1 MRILF
6 SLYQENRETG
16 DKVFLFDKL
25 VETNL
30 KIQEIDDLMQLNE
43 GFRSV
48 LVVGE
53 NLCFWDIYCL
63 IENELEI
70 KNAILKVRNSYDKK
84 FPYKSPK
91 VFIVEEYDSGN
102 SDGFFYPDEET
113 CFAYRMERYECG
125 ASGFGLIVLWAANN
139 PLHMI
144 FIGGFIWDMTKWVG
158 VKIYRKLFAAHR
170 SGDKE
175 QISLGKRKLY
185 FNAEKFYKNF
195 EKITN
200 IPKFN
205 CQIVFLERRDD
216 CVYVIHVRTIKN
228 EKYITTCHMNGK
240 ILSLKEEND
249 N

>member
-16 DKVFLFDKL
+16 DKAFLFDKV
-25 VETNL
+25 VETHL

-53 NLCFWDIYCL
+53 NLCFWDIYSL
-63 IENELEI
+63 IENEEEI
-70 KNAILKVRNSYDKK
+70 KNAILKVPNSYDKK
-84 FPYKSPK
+84 IPHTSPK
-91 VFIVEEYDSGN
+91 VFVIEEFDPGN

-125 ASGFGLIVLWAANN
+125 ASGFDLIVLWAANN
-139 PLHMI
+139 PVHMI
-144 FIGGFIWDMTKWVG
+144 FIGGFIWDMTKRVG
-158 VKIYRKLFAAHR
+158 IKIYRKLCGAFR
-170 SGDKE
+170 SGDGEK
-175 QISLGKRKLY
+175 ISLGKKKLY
-185 FNAEKFYKNF
+185 FNSGKFYKNF

-205 CQIVFLERRDD
+205 CQIVFLECKDD
-216 CVYVIHVRTIKN
+216 CIYEIHVRTIKN
-228 EKYITTCHMNGK
+228 EKFITTCHINGK
-240 ILSLKEEND
+240 ILSLNKKGK
-249 N
+249 

>member
-25 VETNL
+25 VETHL
-30 KIQEIDDLMQLNE
+30 KIQEIDNLMQLNE

-63 IENELEI
+63 IDNEVEV
-70 KNAILKVRNSYDKK
+70 KNAILRVPNSNDKK
-84 FPYKSPK
+84 ISHKNPK
-91 VFIVEEYDSGN
+91 VFIVEEFNPGN
-102 SDGFFYPDEET
+102 SDCFFYPDEET

-125 ASGFGLIVLWAANN
+125 ASGFELIVLWAASN

-144 FIGGFIWDMTKWVG
+144 FIGGFIWDMVKWG
-158 VKIYRKLFAAHR
+158 GIKICKKLFMAHK
-170 SGDKE
+170 SGDTE
-175 QISLGKRKLY
+175 QINLGKRKLY
-185 FNAEKFYKNF
+185 FHAEKFYKNF

-205 CQIVFLERRDD
+205 CQIVFLERKDG
-216 CVYVIHVRTIKN
+216 CIYEIHVRTIKN
-228 EKYITTCHMNGK
+228 EKFITTCHINGG
-240 ILSLKEEND
+240 ILSLKKGK
-249 N
+249 